1 MGKSV
6 FFHQATE
13 SFWRPIMKIAL
24 ALSGGGF
31 RATVFHLGVLSRL
44 AEEKKLEDVNY
55 LSTVSGG
62 SLSAG
67 LVFALSNFTWPSSLA
82 YNQKVLPKAR
92 QILTQVDLQGEL
104 IKRTLTNIFEIT
116 DSRADDLSILLRELW
131 GINYLLKDLP
141 ASPRWLINATCYE
154 TGKNWRF
161 ERFRMGDYQ
170 FGYTYDM
177 DFPLRDAIAASAGFP
192 GLIGALK
199 MDTSQQNWFKYK
211 FRGSAT
217 DLVVEAEARQRKT
230 NPIPPAFSPVHLW
243 DGGVYDNH
251 GLEGLYDFISGWR
264 EDIDF
269 LIVSDAAGRSKP
281 EAYSPG
287 IKAMQRLLTGIMMDQ
302 VRSLRARS
310 ILERIINH
318 GDRGG
323 FLQIGNTCK
332 FVLEEA
338 GLGAEN
344 LDICHGCLDQNVAD
358 QAAWMGTDI
367 AKLDDQTFELL
378 YRHGF
383 EVADYTL
390 YAYNPDHF
398 HYIGYRNT

>member
-1 MGKSV
+1 
-6 FFHQATE
+6 
-13 SFWRPIMKIAL
+13 MKITL

-31 RATVFHLGVLSRL
+31 RATVFHLGVLARL
-44 AEEKKLEDVNY
+44 AEESKLEEVNY

-67 LVFALSNFTWPSSLA
+67 LVMALNNFTWPSSLIFK
-82 YNQKVLPKAR
+82 QKVLPRAR
-92 QILTQVDLQGEL
+92 RILTEVDLKGEL
-104 IKRTLTNIFEIT
+104 IKRTLANIFEIA

-131 GINYLLKDLP
+131 GIDIPLKDLP
-141 ASPRWLINATCYE
+141 ASPRWMINATCYE

-170 FGYTYDM
+170 FGYSYDT
-177 DFPLRDAIAASAGFP
+177 DYPLSDAIAASAGFP
-192 GLIGALK
+192 GLIGALQ
-199 MDTSQQNWFKYK
+199 MDTNQQNWFKYK
-211 FRGSAT
+211 SNLSAS
-217 DLVVEAEARQRKT
+217 DLINESESRKRKT
-230 NPIPPAFSPVHLW
+230 TPILPSYSPVHLW

-251 GLEGLYDFISGWR
+251 GLEGLHDFISGWR

-281 EAYSPG
+281 EAYRPG
-287 IKAMQRLLTGIMMDQ
+287 MKAMQRLLTGIMMDQ

-323 FLQIGNTCK
+323 FLQIGNTCR
-332 FVLEEA
+332 FVLDEA
-338 GLGAEN
+338 GLGAEAH
-344 LDICHGCLDQNVAD
+344 DKCSECLDQDAVD

-367 AKLDDQTFELL
+367 AKLDDQTFEML

-390 YAYNPDHF
+390 FAYNPDNFHF
-398 HYIGYRNT
+398 IGYSNI